1 MGFFFLCF
9 KYFHAFMYKYVC
21 ISITVCSWPGRM
33 LTIKVRLFV
42 GQILVIFGGQGGD
55 FESFQRNELP
65 ASHH

>member
-1 MGFFFLCF
+1 MGFFSLCF

-42 GQILVIFGGQGGD
+42 GQILVIFWGAGGG
-55 FESFQRNELP
+55 F
-65 ASHH
+65 